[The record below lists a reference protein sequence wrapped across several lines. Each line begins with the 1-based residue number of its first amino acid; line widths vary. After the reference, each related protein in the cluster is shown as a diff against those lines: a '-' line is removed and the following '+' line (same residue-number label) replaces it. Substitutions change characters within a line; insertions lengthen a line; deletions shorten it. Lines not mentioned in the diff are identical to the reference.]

1 MNNNKNGQSAAE
13 QGYQIKDIPG
23 WEGLYACDTEGHVYS
38 YRTNKFLSPSK
49 NKRGYLHVTFTKDGK
64 RYDYRVQR
72 LVAMT
77 FIDNPENKEQV
88 NHIDGNKLNNC
99 IQNLEWVTAEENIE
113 HAKTHHLFKTT
124 CTTPPIRTKEGA
136 QVAYVF
142 TNIYN
147 GEQFII
153 FGFRK
158 LRRQFKISGYTYGI
172 IQKHANTGDY
182 IKSGILKGLRVDK
195 VDLKVHRLTPN
206 QGVGSSDPKYWNSFI
221 NKEEDI
227 VKSSSKDEAVS
238 SSSNT
243 DDAELTTPHEQK
255 CQVQF

>member
-49 NKRGYLHVTFTKDGK
+49 SKRGYLHVIFSKDKK
-64 RYDYRVQR
+64 RYNYRVQR
-72 LVAMT
+72 LIAMT
-77 FIDNPENKEQV
+77 FIDNPYNKEQV

-99 IQNLEWVTAEENIE
+99 IQNLEWVTPEENIK
-113 HAKTHHLFKTT
+113 HAKANKLFKSI
-124 CTTPPIRTKEGA
+124 CKTPPIRTKDGP

-158 LRRQFKISGYTYGI
+158 LRKQFKISGYTYGI

-195 VDLKVHRLTPN
+195 VDLKVHRLTPD
-206 QGVGSSDPKYWNSFI
+206 QGVGSSDPKYWSSFI
-221 NKEEDI
+221 NKEKDI
-227 VKSSSKDEAVS
+227 VNSSLKDEAVNDI
-238 SSSNT
+238 SNVDGANVT
-243 DDAELTTPHEQK
+243 NLHE
-255 CQVQF
+255 

>member
-1 MNNNKNGQSAAE
+1 MQNIENGQSAAE
-13 QGYQIKDIPG
+13 QVIMKDIPG
-23 WEGLYACDTEGHVYS
+23 WEGLYACTSKGDIYS

-49 NKRGYLHVTFTKDGK
+49 SKRGYLHVTFSKDKK
-64 RYDYRVQR
+64 RYDYRVHR

-88 NHIDGNKLNNC
+88 NHKDGDKLNNY
-99 IQNLEWVTAEENIE
+99 IQNLEWCTADENIQ
-113 HAKTHHLFKTT
+113 HAKEHNLFKAT
-124 CTTPPIRTKEGA
+124 CTTPPIRTKDGP

-153 FGFRK
+153 CGFRK
-158 LRRQFKISGYTYGI
+158 LRKQFKLSGYTYGI

-195 VDLKVHRLTPN
+195 IDLKVHRLTPN
-206 QGVGSSDPKYWNSFI
+206 QGVGSSDPKYWNSFL

-227 VKSSSKDEAVS
+227 VKSLPKGKAV
-238 SSSNT
+238 NNGT
-243 DDAELTTPHEQK
+243 ELTTPCE
-255 CQVQF
+255 

>member
-1 MNNNKNGQSAAE
+1 MNDNKNGQSAAE

-23 WEGLYACDTEGHVYS
+23 WEGLYACDVEGHIYS

-124 CTTPPIRTKEGA
+124 CTTPPIRTKDGA

-158 LRRQFKISGYTYGI
+158 LRKQFKISGYTYGI

-195 VDLKVHRLTPN
+195 VDLKVHRLTPD

-221 NKEEDI
+221 NREEDI
-227 VKSSSKDEAVS
+227 VKSSSKGEAANI
-238 SSSNT
+238 SSNV
-243 DDAELTTPHEQK
+243 DGAELTTPCEQD
-255 CQVQF
+255 CLAQF